1 MVSLQ
6 RARPA
11 ADRVQRRSG
20 APGHSAPGSD
30 LILARPQPPA
40 TAPALRASVVRPL
53 PRPWLALLS
62 LALAPTWATAQA
74 SGAVADGSVLT
85 PCRIEGVS
93 TEVQCGRLSR
103 PLDPAQPQGRRID
116 IHFVVVPAMARNK
129 QPDPVVLLAGGPGQS
144 AIALAGTVMPRLSRL
159 NYRRDLVFVDQRGTG
174 RSAPL
179 DCRDDSPQTLKEAL
193 EPGRRE
199 RMLDLCRQR
208 LQTLPYGDLRQ
219 FTTTIAMQ
227 DLDAVRQALG
237 VQSWNL
243 LGASYGTRAALE
255 YQRQFPQRVRR
266 SIIDGVAP
274 PDMVLPASFSQDGQ
288 AALDAVFSHCEA
300 DAACKAR
307 YPTLRADWQSL
318 LRSLPRPVT
327 LQHPVTLRSE
337 EVTLTR
343 ETLMSAVRPPLYAPT
358 LAAALPEALHEASQ
372 GRFNALGALA
382 GMTGSGGPSRLYT
395 GMHYSVICA
404 EDAPRLAAATDA
416 PGADFGTLDRDQYA
430 RVCQQWPRGEVPAAF
445 YSMPAAQHPVLLL
458 SGGADPATPPRHGA
472 RAAQALGAM
481 ARHVVVPQA
490 GHGVALTLSCMRDV
504 MFRFVD
510 AKDDA
515 DALKVDATCA
525 ERIPRPTVFL
535 PPTPET
541 VEAAASAAREAERAR
556 EARRLSPPAPLSQ
569 PSSPETA
576 R

>member
-6 RARPA
+6 RTGSA
-11 ADRVQRRSG
+11 ADRVQRRSWASSLG
-20 APGHSAPGSD
+20 FAVG
-30 LILARPQPPA
+30 I
-40 TAPALRASVVRPL
+40 ALGFTPM
-53 PRPWLALLS
+53 
-62 LALAPTWATAQA
+62 WATAQA
-74 SGAVADGSVLT
+74 SGAASEGSVLK
-85 PCRIEGVS
+85 PCRIDGVS

-103 PLDPAQPQGRRID
+103 PLDPTQPQGRRID

-159 NYRRDLVFVDQRGTG
+159 NYRRDLVFIDQRGTG

-179 DCRDDSPQTLKEAL
+179 DCRDESPLTLKEAL

-199 RMLDLCRQR
+199 RLLDACRQT

-219 FTTTIAMQ
+219 FTTTVAMQ
-227 DLDAVRQALG
+227 DFDAVRQALG

-307 YPTLRADWQSL
+307 YPTLRADWQTL
-318 LRSLPRPVT
+318 LRSLPKTVT
-327 LQHPVTLRSE
+327 LQHPVTLHSE
-337 EVTLTR
+337 DVTLTR
-343 ETLMSAVRPPLYAPT
+343 EALMSAVRAPLYSPT
-358 LAAALPEALHEASQ
+358 LAAALPQALHEASQ
-372 GRFNALGALA
+372 GRFNAVGALSGLA
-382 GMTGSGGPSRLYT
+382 GGGGAARLYT
-395 GMHYSVICA
+395 GMHFSVICA
-404 EDAPRLAAATDA
+404 EDAPRLATATDA
-416 PGADFGTLDRDQYA
+416 PGPDFGSLDRDQYT

-445 YSMPAAQHPVLLL
+445 YSIPAAQHPVLLL
-458 SGGADPATPPRHGA
+458 SGGADPVTPPRHGA
-472 RAAQALGAM
+472 RVAKALGAM

-504 MFRFVD
+504 LFRFVD
-510 AKDDA
+510 AKEDA
-515 DALKVDATCA
+515 DALKVDASCA

-556 EARRLSPPAPLSQ
+556 EARGAALPLSL
-569 PSSPETA
+569 ETA

>member
-6 RARPA
+6 RTGSA
-11 ADRVQRRSG
+11 ADRVQRRSWASSLG
-20 APGHSAPGSD
+20 FAVG
-30 LILARPQPPA
+30 I
-40 TAPALRASVVRPL
+40 ALGFTPM
-53 PRPWLALLS
+53 
-62 LALAPTWATAQA
+62 WATAQA
-74 SGAVADGSVLT
+74 SGAASEGSVLK
-85 PCRIEGVS
+85 PCRIDGVS

-103 PLDPAQPQGRRID
+103 PLDPTQPQGRRID

-159 NYRRDLVFVDQRGTG
+159 NYRRDLVFIDQRGTG

-179 DCRDDSPQTLKEAL
+179 DCRDESPLTLKEAL

-199 RMLDLCRQR
+199 RLLDACRQT

-219 FTTTIAMQ
+219 FTTTVAMQ
-227 DLDAVRQALG
+227 DFDAVRQALG

-307 YPTLRADWQSL
+307 YPTLRADWQTL
-318 LRSLPRPVT
+318 LRSLPKTVT
-327 LQHPVTLRSE
+327 LQHPVTLHSE
-337 EVTLTR
+337 DVTLTR
-343 ETLMSAVRPPLYAPT
+343 EALMSAVRAPLYSPT
-358 LAAALPEALHEASQ
+358 LAAALPQALHEASQ
-372 GRFNALGALA
+372 GRFNAVGALSGLA
-382 GMTGSGGPSRLYT
+382 GGGGAARLYT
-395 GMHYSVICA
+395 GMHFSVICA
-404 EDAPRLAAATDA
+404 EDAPRLATATDA
-416 PGADFGTLDRDQYA
+416 PGPDFGSLDRDQYT

-445 YSMPAAQHPVLLL
+445 YSIPAAHHPVLLL
-458 SGGADPATPPRHGA
+458 SGGADPVTPPRHGA
-472 RAAQALGAM
+472 RVAKALGAM

-504 MFRFVD
+504 LFRFVD
-510 AKDDA
+510 AKEDA
-515 DALKVDATCA
+515 DALKVDASCA

-556 EARRLSPPAPLSQ
+556 EARGAALPLSL
-569 PSSPETA
+569 ETA